1 MPYRATK
8 FFYNDYMNK
17 KQKKLLLEC
26 VDHLMEW
33 ELHMERA
40 TTTKLVKDMFGM
52 DIPITKTVKKYSELI
67 ELRKQLTN

>member
-1 MPYRATK
+1 
-8 FFYNDYMNK
+8 MNK

-26 VDHLMEW
+26 VDHFMEW

-67 ELRKQLTN
+67 ELRKQLTTN

>member
-1 MPYRATK
+1 
-8 FFYNDYMNK
+8 MNK

-40 TTTKLVKDMFGM
+40 TTTKLVKGMFGI
-52 DIPITKTVKKYSELI
+52 DIPETKTVKKYAELI
-67 ELRKQLTN
+67 KLRKQLI

>member
-1 MPYRATK
+1 MENKLYIAIIVPQN
-8 FFYNDYMNK
+8 FFIMIYEQ

-40 TTTKLVKDMFGM
+40 TTTKLVKGMFGI
-52 DIPITKTVKKYSELI
+52 DIPETKL
-67 ELRKQLTN
+67 

>member
-1 MPYRATK
+1 
-8 FFYNDYMNK
+8 MNK

-40 TTTKLVKDMFGM
+40 TTTKLIKDMFGI

-67 ELRKQLTN
+67 ELRKQLTTN

>member
-1 MPYRATK
+1 
-8 FFYNDYMNK
+8 MNK

-67 ELRKQLTN
+67 G

>member
-1 MPYRATK
+1 
-8 FFYNDYMNK
+8 MNK
-17 KQKKLLLEC
+17 KQKKLLIEC

-52 DIPITKTVKKYSELI
+52 DIPITKTVKKVF
-67 ELRKQLTN
+67 